1 MVYEFKGKKIRIPDE
16 EIKKNMKILDLTED
30 EAIQMYLEDEGYLE
44 NEEVEELSKKA
55 KENKTDKIVA
65 TDKTKT
71 RAKSTRE
78 PKENPVKE
86 GIIAG
91 ITKFLATNPSI
102 VDIKIENKAKLISF
116 RVENRE
122 FKLDLVEKRQ
132 KKA

>member
-1 MVYEFKGKKIRIPDE
+1 MLYEFNNKRIKIPDE
-16 EIKKNMKILDLTED
+16 EIKRNMKILDITED

-44 NEEVEELSKKA
+44 NVEVEELTKKA
-55 KENKTDKIVA
+55 KANKTDKIVVI
-65 TDKTKT
+65 DKTKP

-86 GIIAG
+86 MIIAE
-91 ITKFLATNPSI
+91 IAQFLHQKTEI
-102 VDIKIENKAKLISF
+102 VDIKIENKAKLITF
-116 RVENRE
+116 KVENRK

>member
-65 TDKTKT
+65 TDKTKP

-91 ITKFLATNPSI
+91 IAEFLATNSNI
-102 VDIKIENKAKLISF
+102 VDIKIENKAKLITF

>member
-65 TDKTKT
+65 TDKTKP

-91 ITKFLATNPSI
+91 IAEFLATNPSI
-102 VDIKIENKAKLISF
+102 VDIKIENKAKLITF

>member
-1 MVYEFKGKKIRIPDE
+1 MLYDFKNKKIKIPDE
-16 EIKKNMKILDLTED
+16 EIKRNMKILDITED

-44 NEEVEELSKKA
+44 NAEVEELTKKA
-55 KENKTDKIVA
+55 KENKTDKIVV
-65 TDKTKT
+65 TDKTKP

-86 GIIAG
+86 MIIAE
-91 ITKFLATNPSI
+91 IAQFLHQKTEI
-102 VDIKIENKAKLISF
+102 VDIKIENKAKLITF
-116 RVENRE
+116 KVENRE